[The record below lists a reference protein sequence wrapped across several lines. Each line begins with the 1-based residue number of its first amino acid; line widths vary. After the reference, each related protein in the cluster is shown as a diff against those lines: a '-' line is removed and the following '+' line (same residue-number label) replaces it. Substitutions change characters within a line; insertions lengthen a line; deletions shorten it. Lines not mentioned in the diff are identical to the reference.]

1 MSNNVFGSPSVP
13 NPPPHANIYPPF
25 LIFLLSLVILKQHPL
40 PSTVNNE
47 YKPTPINQ
55 VSRPLSVASS
65 KGKAFE
71 NDQGTLAP
79 VEDQVS
85 ALNDAVQEQL
95 RNGGTN
101 LDSDLLKLLLICH
114 LTATESQ
121 SFQVNQSTSNGNS
134 LAKIFNL
141 LF

>member
-1 MSNNVFGSPSVP
+1 MPTST
-13 NPPPHANIYPPF
+13 
-25 LIFLLSLVILKQHPL
+25 PL
-40 PSTVNNE
+40 PNFPAISGYSKT
-47 YKPTPINQ
+47 TP
-55 VSRPLSVASS
+55 PALHC
-65 KGKAFE
+65 KAFE

-114 LTATESQ
+114 LTTTESQ